1 MNEQSPQQLQL
12 ELPDYR
18 QEYEE
23 WLRKQ
28 QKVAEVTETVIIL
41 DIY

>member
-23 WLRKQ
+23 WLRRQESKAEKQ
-28 QKVAEVTETVIIL
+28 DVVIII

>member
-1 MNEQSPQQLQL
+1 MSEQSPQQLQL

-23 WLRKQ
+23 WLRRQ
-28 QKVAEVTETVIIL
+28 QSKAEQQEVVIII